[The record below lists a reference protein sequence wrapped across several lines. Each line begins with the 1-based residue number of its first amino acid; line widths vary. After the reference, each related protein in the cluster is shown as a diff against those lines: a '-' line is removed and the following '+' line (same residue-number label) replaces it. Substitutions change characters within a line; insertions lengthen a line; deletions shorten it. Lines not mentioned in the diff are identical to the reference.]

1 MFSHEIDPVMK
12 KNVVV
17 LLLLCYTF
25 VTMAQTPT
33 KLESIK
39 IVPIDTV
46 YWKKSAQV
54 GINLNQGSF
63 SGNWKGGGVNSVALG
78 AFFNVKSDYM
88 QRRFNWT
95 SEVQLQYGI
104 IKNQDQNSRKNVDRI
119 FLDTKVGHRLSP
131 VWLAFGNINF
141 LSQFA
146 PGYRYEEIA
155 SGGERKVL
163 ISNFFAPAFLTE
175 SMGLEYKPTT
185 YFNLQFGLGTIRQT
199 FVMDDSITF
208 GEPTRYGVLP
218 GKTVRNEFAFQLI
231 ANYDR
236 NIAENLNLKAR
247 YLLFANYATLGAIDH
262 RLDVSLTAKINRF
275 VNVNLTGIVLY
286 DQDQDNAIQYSQG
299 LAIGFLYAF

>member
-1 MFSHEIDPVMK
+1 MK
-12 KNVVV
+12 KLFV
-17 LLLLCYTF
+17 LFLAVSCT
-25 VTMAQTPT
+25 TAARAQTR
-33 KLESIK
+33 LDSIK

-46 YWKKSAQV
+46 YWKRSAQV

-63 SGNWKGGGVNSVALG
+63 SSNWKGGGVNSVALG
-78 AFFNVKSDYM
+78 AFFNAKSDYM

-95 SEVQLQYGI
+95 SEVALQYGI
-104 IKNQDQNSRKNVDRI
+104 VKNEGQDSRKNVDRI

-141 LSQFA
+141 QSQFA
-146 PGYRYEEIA
+146 TGYRYETLP
-155 SGGERKVL
+155 SGGERNVL
-163 ISNFFAPAFLTE
+163 ISNFLAPGYLTE
-175 SMGLEYKPTT
+175 SIGLEYKPTT

-199 FVMDDSITF
+199 FVIDDAVTV
-208 GEPTRYGVLP
+208 GEPTRYGVAP

-231 ANYDR
+231 ANFDR

-247 YLLFANYATLGAIDH
+247 YQLFANYATLNAIDH
-262 RLDVSLTAKINRF
+262 RLDVSLTAKINKY

>member
-1 MFSHEIDPVMK
+1 M
-12 KNVVV
+12 KNVLYA
-17 LLLLCYTF
+17 LLFLLISAGLPA
-25 VTMAQTPT
+25 VAQKPT
-33 KLESIK
+33 NLDSIK

-46 YWKKSAQV
+46 YWKRSAQI

-63 SGNWKGGGVNSVALG
+63 SSNWKGGGVNSIALG
-78 AFFNVKSDYM
+78 AFFNAKSDYM

-95 SEVQLQYGI
+95 SEVQLQYGVV
-104 IKNQDQNSRKNVDRI
+104 KNEGQDSRKNIDRI

-146 PGYRYEEIA
+146 PGYKYETLA
-155 SGGERKVL
+155 SGGERSVL

-175 SMGLEYKPTT
+175 SIGLEYKPTT

-199 FVMDDSITF
+199 FVLDDGIST
-208 GEPTRYGVLP
+208 GEPTRYGVAP

-236 NIAENLNLKAR
+236 NITENLNLKAR
-247 YLLFANYATLGAIDH
+247 YLLFANYATLNAIDH

-286 DQDQDNAIQYSQG
+286 DKDQDDAIQYSQG

>member
-1 MFSHEIDPVMK
+1 MK
-12 KNVVV
+12 KE
-17 LLLLCYTF
+17 LYTFFLLCLSTAS
-25 VTMAQTPT
+25 VAQTLT
-33 KLESIK
+33 RLDSIK
-39 IVPIDTV
+39 VVPLDTV
-46 YWKKSAQV
+46 YWKRSAQV

-63 SGNWKGGGVNSVALG
+63 SNNWKGGGVNSVALG
-78 AFFNVKSDYM
+78 AFFNAKSDYM

-104 IKNQDQNSRKNVDRI
+104 VKNEGQDSRKNVDRI
-119 FLDTKVGHRLSP
+119 FLDTKVGYRLNP

-146 PGYRYEEIA
+146 PGYRYESLA
-155 SGGERKVL
+155 GGGERSLL

-175 SMGLEYKPTT
+175 SMGLEYKPAT

-199 FVMDDSITF
+199 FVLDDAIET
-208 GEPTRYGVLP
+208 GEPTRYGVAP
-218 GKTVRNEFAFQLI
+218 GKKVRNEFAFQLI

-247 YLLFANYATLGAIDH
+247 YLLFANYATLNAIDH
-262 RLDVSLTAKINRF
+262 RLDVSLTAKVNRF
-275 VNVNLTGIVLY
+275 VNVNLTGIILY
-286 DQDQDNAIQYSQG
+286 DKDQDEAVQYSQG

>member
-1 MFSHEIDPVMK
+1 
-12 KNVVV
+12 
-17 LLLLCYTF
+17 
-25 VTMAQTPT
+25 MAQTPT
-33 KLESIK
+33 RLDSIK
-39 IVPIDTV
+39 IIPIDTV
-46 YWKKSAQV
+46 YWKRSAQV

-63 SGNWKGGGVNSVALG
+63 SSNWKGGGVNSVALG
-78 AFFNVKSDYM
+78 AFFNAKSDYM

-104 IKNQDQNSRKNVDRI
+104 VKNEGQGSRKNVDRI
-119 FLDTKVGHRLSP
+119 FLDTKVGYRLSP

-146 PGYRYEEIA
+146 PGYRYETLTG
-155 SGGERKVL
+155 GGERSLL

-175 SMGLEYKPTT
+175 SMGLEYKPAP

-199 FVMDDSITF
+199 FVLDDSIEF
-208 GEPTRYGVLP
+208 GEPTRYGVPP

-247 YLLFANYATLGAIDH
+247 YLLFANYATLNAIDH
-262 RLDVSLTAKINRF
+262 RLDVSLTAKVNRF
-275 VNVNLTGIVLY
+275 VNVNLTGIFLY
-286 DQDQDNAIQYSQG
+286 DKDQDDAIQYSQG